1 MMEILSSLIP
11 TVYAQTNANPC
22 ISLGSF
28 STLCNLTSDDF
39 GLVISTLI
47 NVLLIF
53 TIIIAVFF
61 FMYGGIKWVLSR
73 GDKEKVE
80 EARAHII
87 ASIVGMILVFLAFFS
102 VNIVF
107 GFFFPGKSLKDLS
120 LPTLGPDTKA
130 PTISLTA
137 PISDSTVLATSLI
150 QANATDNKA
159 VTKVEFYV
167 DGLLKNTDIKEPFE
181 YSWDTKLYKHN
192 SAHTISARAHDEAKN
207 VGTSASI
214 NVVVVDVTKPTV
226 KITNPISNGKVTSNA
241 IVTISSFAS
250 DVSGIAQVEF
260 RVNGVLKCTD
270 YTTPFICS
278 WQVPATKNVVYRIE
292 ASALDTAGNIGT
304 SSNSVTT
311 M

>member
-1 MMEILSSLIP
+1 MEHFSLIP
-11 TVYAQTNANPC
+11 TAFAQANANPC
-22 ISLGSF
+22 TSLGTF
-28 STLCNLTSDDF
+28 STLCSLTSDDF

-87 ASIVGMILVFLAFFS
+87 ASIVGMILVFLAFFTI
-102 VNIVF
+102 NIVF
-107 GFFFPGKSLKDLS
+107 GFFFPGKSIKDLS
-120 LPTLGPDTKA
+120 LPTLGPDTT
-130 PTISLTA
+130 PPIVSIIA
-137 PISDSTVLATSLI
+137 PISDSNVLASAPI
-150 QANATDNKA
+150 QATATDNKA

-181 YSWDTKLYKHN
+181 HIWDTKLFKHN
-192 SAHTISARAHDEAKN
+192 SVHTLSAKAYDAANN

-214 NVVVVDVTKPTV
+214 NVIVIDVTKPTV
-226 KITNPISNGKVTSNA
+226 RITNPVNNGKVNTNT
-241 IVTISSFAS
+241 IVTISAFAT
-250 DVSGIAQVEF
+250 DVSEITQVEF

-270 YTTPFICS
+270 FATPFICA
-278 WQVPATKNVVYRIE
+278 WQVPPTKNVIYRIE
-292 ASALDTAGNIGT
+292 ATALDTAGNIGN
-304 SSNSVTT
+304 SSNSVTS

>member
-1 MMEILSSLIP
+1 MQTLFSLIP
-11 TVYAQTNANPC
+11 IAYAQTNANPC
-22 ISLGSF
+22 TSLGSF
-28 STLCNLTSDDF
+28 STLCNLTADDF
-39 GLVISTLI
+39 GFVVSTLI

-80 EARAHII
+80 DARAHIV
-87 ASIVGMILVFLAFFS
+87 ASVVGLILVFLAFFTI
-102 VNIVF
+102 NIVF
-107 GFFFPGKSLKDLS
+107 GFFFPGKSLKDLN

-130 PTISLTA
+130 PTVSVTA
-137 PISDSTVLATSLI
+137 PISDTNVLGTTVI

-167 DGLLKNTDIKEPFE
+167 DGVLKNTDIKEPYE
-181 YSWDTKLYKHN
+181 YSWDTKFYKHN
-192 SAHTISARAHDEAKN
+192 SAHTISARAYDDSKN

-214 NVVVVDVTKPTV
+214 NVVVIDVTKPTV
-226 KITNPISNGKVTSNA
+226 KITNPLDNGKVSSNT
-241 IVTISSFAS
+241 IVTISAFAS

-270 YTTPFICS
+270 YATPFICI
-278 WQVPATKNVVYRIE
+278 WQVPATKNVIYRIE
-292 ASALDTAGNIGT
+292 ASALDTAGNIGNA
-304 SSNSVTT
+304 SNSVTS